1 MLAAITSRRDP
12 KQNHLLAALTGEIF
26 DQISPHLELVAM
38 PLGEV
43 LYESGGQLQ
52 HVYFPISAIVS
63 LHYIMENG
71 AMAEIAGVGNEG
83 VLGIALF
90 MGGNTTTSRAA
101 VYTGGHGYRLKAK
114 VMMEE
119 FNRAGLMMRLMLRY
133 TQALITQMSQTA
145 VCNRHHSVEQQ
156 LCRWLLLTLD
166 RLPSNELTMTQELIA
181 SMLGVRREGITET
194 AGNLQRQGLIS
205 YRRGHI
211 TVLDR
216 SGLESH
222 TCECYQVV
230 RKEFH
235 RLLSDTGDINKIA
248 TRYESRQ
255 AR

>member
-1 MLAAITSRRDP
+1 MVAAIPSQHDP
-12 KQNHLLAALTGEIF
+12 RQNRLLAALSAEIF

-38 PLGEV
+38 PLGDV

-52 HVYFPISAIVS
+52 YVYFPITAIIS

-71 AMAEIAGVGNEG
+71 ATAEIAGVGNEG
-83 VLGIALF
+83 VLGISLF

-101 VYTGGHGYRLKAK
+101 VYTGGHGYRLKARLII
-114 VMMEE
+114 EE
-119 FNRAGLMMRLMLRY
+119 FNRGGPMMRLMLRY
-133 TQALITQMSQTA
+133 TQALMTQMCQTA

-166 RLPSNELTMTQELIA
+166 RLPSNELTMTQELIS

-194 AGNLQRQGLIS
+194 AGNLQRLGFIS

-222 TCECYQVV
+222 SCECYLVV
-230 RKEFH
+230 KKEFH
-235 RLLSDTGDINKIA
+235 RLLSDAGAANKLATGN
-248 TRYESRQ
+248 RFS
-255 AR
+255 